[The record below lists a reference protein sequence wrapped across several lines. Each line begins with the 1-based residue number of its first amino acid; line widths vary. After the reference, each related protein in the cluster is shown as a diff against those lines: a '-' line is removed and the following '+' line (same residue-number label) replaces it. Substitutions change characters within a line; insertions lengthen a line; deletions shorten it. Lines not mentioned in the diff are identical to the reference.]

1 MLCQKERHAYSVSF
15 FLGFAGRGPAP
26 PFGDSNARDGRAI
39 PPPRFCLRQ
48 NARTPQKRRGPEGP
62 LGKISR
68 WQIENLKY
76 LDCSALPFGIEMLGA
91 AKTLVRRTRAA
102 GQKAGWVQACP
113 LAGNLKIFRYSG
125 LSLKRARCESCPF
138 VFPIGN
144 LLLTTLL
151 KSAAADPF
159 RGEQISPSAAPP
171 GQ

>member
-1 MLCQKERHAYSVSF
+1 MITGIYSVVMFQKERHAYSVSF

-76 LDCSALPFGIEMLGA
+76 LNCSALPARRKRYIACDEFFISFQNASRAHFAAPRFQTGPAAAGLRFGA
-91 AKTLVRRTRAA
+91 AAARQFFLVAREYRF
-102 GQKAGWVQACP
+102 QP
-113 LAGNLKIFRYSG
+113 
-125 LSLKRARCESCPF
+125 SLPDGHYTSTCFFKGGFAVR
-138 VFPIGN
+138 VW
-144 LLLTTLL
+144 L
-151 KSAAADPF
+151 
-159 RGEQISPSAAPP
+159 
-171 GQ
+171 

>member
-76 LDCSALPFGIEMLGA
+76 LDCSALPKQKATAKAVAFCFAFCRPGAAPTFGISMLRA
-91 AKTLVRRTRAA
+91 AKPPFRQGFRFRRKRLYGAKAPRLRRTV
-102 GQKAGWVQACP
+102 GQ
-113 LAGNLKIFRYSG
+113 
-125 LSLKRARCESCPF
+125 
-138 VFPIGN
+138 
-144 LLLTTLL
+144 
-151 KSAAADPF
+151 
-159 RGEQISPSAAPP
+159 
-171 GQ
+171 